1 MSINFLGTVFDLYA
15 SLWLDDEVIVSRQTH
30 ASS

>member
-15 SLWLDDEVIVSRQTH
+15 SLWLEDEVIVSRQIH
-30 ASS
+30 VSS